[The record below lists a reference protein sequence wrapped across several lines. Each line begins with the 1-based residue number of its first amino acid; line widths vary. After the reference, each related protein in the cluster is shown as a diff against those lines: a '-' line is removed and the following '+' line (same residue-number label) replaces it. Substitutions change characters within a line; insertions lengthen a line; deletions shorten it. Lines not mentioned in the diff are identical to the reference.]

1 MRWMRAGLSRVS
13 AAQSPLVSTI
23 IPTFNRRGIVTRAI
37 ESALTQTYKDQEII
51 VVDDGST
58 DGTCEHLQ
66 ATYGAKIR
74 VLTQKN
80 AGVSAARNAGMRAST
95 GSLIALLDS
104 DDEWEPTK
112 LVKQVAFLRD
122 HSDFGMILTDVRRVD
137 GAGQTIDIFRRREV
151 IRQDGDV
158 FADVL
163 VNPSLVPASAVFRRA
178 VFEQTGGFD
187 ESLNTA
193 EDIDFHLRVAADFKI
208 GVLEESLTI
217 AARSGDGL
225 SSVGSSDSDYVRV
238 VERVIREHSKRIP
251 QDVRNIA
258 FFQTYLRNAR
268 SSFLSGRLVEGG
280 RYLWK
285 AACKVRTLSGT
296 VLLIRVAIT
305 GLRSLA
311 VAAKRK
317 LIARDG

>member
-1 MRWMRAGLSRVS
+1 MSG
-13 AAQSPLVSTI
+13 AQSPLVSTI

-37 ESALTQTYKDQEII
+37 ESALAQTYKNQEII

-58 DGTCEHLQ
+58 DGTSEYLQ
-66 ATYGAKIR
+66 ATYGPKIR
-74 VLTQKN
+74 VLTQNN
-80 AGVSAARNAGMRAST
+80 AGVSAARNAGMRASR

-112 LVKQVAFLRD
+112 LEKQVTFLGD
-122 HSDFGMILTDVRRVD
+122 YPDFGMILTDVRRVD
-137 GAGQTIDIFRRREV
+137 GSGQTIDIFRRREV
-151 IRQDGDV
+151 IRRDGDV

-163 VNPSLVPASAVFRRA
+163 LNPSLVPASAVFRRV

-187 ESLNTA
+187 DSLKTA
-193 EDIDFHLRVAADFKI
+193 EDIEFHLRVASSFKI

-251 QDVRNIA
+251 QDVRNSA

-268 SSFLSGRLVEGG
+268 SAFLSGRLGEGG
-280 RYLWK
+280 RYLWR
-285 AACKVRTLSGT
+285 AACKVRTLSDAA
-296 VLLIRVAIT
+296 LLTRVTIT
-305 GLRSLA
+305 GARSSA

-317 LIARDG
+317 LTFR